1 MPEVSISGLPFWE
14 RRRIGRLEDGV
25 ALERESGFCEGGI
38 FLDVYEE
45 IWKIHSEGKKGAL
58 AIVIDAQGSTPRKT
72 GAKMVV
78 HEDGSISGTI
88 GGGKIEALVHQEALQ
103 IMRQGEPHTM
113 HFDLKGDDPVENIS
127 ICGGSLD
134 VYIEPITP
142 APTVF
147 IFGGGHIS
155 LFVARLSKMVGF
167 EVAVIDDRAE
177 FANRERFPEAG
188 LVIADEFASTVKKL
202 KVNRTSYLVIV
213 TRGHR
218 QDEEVLEWAAQT
230 DAKYVGMIGS
240 GKKIQT
246 VYSNLKKKGISQ
258 ERLNRVHAPI
268 GLDIGAETP
277 EEIAVSIV
285 AEMIQVRSKG

>member
-1 MPEVSISGLPFWE
+1 MDL
-14 RRRIGRLEDGV
+14 
-25 ALERESGFCEGGI
+25 
-38 FLDVYEE
+38 YEE
-45 IWKIHSEGKKGAL
+45 ILRIQSEGRKGAL
-58 AIVIDAQGSTPRKT
+58 AIIIDAKGSTPRKT

-78 HEDGSISGTI
+78 YEDGRISGTI
-88 GGGKIEALVHQEALQ
+88 GGGKIEAMVCQEALQ
-103 IMRQGEPHTM
+103 IIRQGEPHTI

-134 VYIEPITP
+134 VYIEPIVP
-142 APTVF
+142 VPTVF

-167 EVAVIDDRAE
+167 EVAVIDDRTE
-177 FANRERFPEAG
+177 FANRERFPDAA
-188 LVIADEFASTVKKL
+188 LVIADEFAAAVKKL

-213 TRGHR
+213 TRGHL

-230 DAKYVGMIGS
+230 EAKYVGMIGS

-246 VYSNLKKKGISQ
+246 LYSNLKKKGISQ
-258 ERLNRVHAPI
+258 ERLKRVHAPI

-285 AEMIQVRSKG
+285 AEMIQVKRKG

>member
-1 MPEVSISGLPFWE
+1 
-14 RRRIGRLEDGV
+14 
-25 ALERESGFCEGGI
+25 
-38 FLDVYEE
+38 LDVYEE
-45 IWKIHSEGKKGAL
+45 VLRIQSEGKKGAL
-58 AIVIDAQGSTPRKT
+58 AIVIDARGSTPRKT

-78 HEDGSISGTI
+78 HENGGISGTI
-88 GGGKIEALVHQEALQ
+88 GGGKIEAMVCQEALQ
-103 IMRQGEPHTM
+103 IMRKEEPRTI

-134 VYIEPITP
+134 VYIEPIAP
-142 APTVF
+142 AATVF

-177 FANRERFPEAG
+177 FANHERFPEAA
-188 LVIADEFASTVKKL
+188 LVIADEFPSAVKKL

-213 TRGHR
+213 TRGHL
-218 QDEEVLEWAAQT
+218 QDEEVLEWAART

-258 ERLNRVHAPI
+258 EQLKRVHAPI